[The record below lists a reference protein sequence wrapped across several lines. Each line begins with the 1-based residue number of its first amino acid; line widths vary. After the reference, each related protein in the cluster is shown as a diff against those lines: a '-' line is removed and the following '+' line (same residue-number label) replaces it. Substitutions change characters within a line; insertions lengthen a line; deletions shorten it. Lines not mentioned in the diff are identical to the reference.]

1 MFNLQSFL
9 LHFAKNV
16 NLLEALVSPSLD
28 VEGLCTSQGVELE
41 DCLFTC
47 EVCLFFAS
55 TILAFSICFLR
66 DTVFFVGLPILL
78 INYINIKY
86 HYKTI
91 YKIYNI

>member
-1 MFNLQSFL
+1 MFNLQSFF

-28 VEGLCTSQGVELE
+28 MEGLCTSHGVELE

-47 EVCLFFAS
+47 EVYLFFAS
-55 TILAFSICFLR
+55 TILAFSICLLC

-78 INYINIKY
+78 IKYIKY

-91 YKIYNI
+91 HKIYNI